1 MRMIFALCYA
11 FAVSVSGSA
20 YALLAAAVLPVV
32 LVCRR
37 KLSLSPLRR
46 LNMINLAV
54 IITLALTWPVM
65 TEGIIAGIVIALRVN
80 MIYIVFAALVFPQ
93 GLSAIYGL
101 PLPEKLRVLFIL
113 TVRGI
118 NILRERLDTAMIS
131 ASLRA
136 PDAGLFMRL
145 KIFAY
150 VLGSVLLQGAAKS
163 ERMMIAVEIRGGFS
177 GFAVP
182 EREELT
188 FRDYFLLAGLGVY
201 VMIIV
206 MTNYA

>member
-101 PLPEKLRVLFIL
+101 PLPEKLRVLIIL
-113 TVRGI
+113 TARGI
-118 NILRERLDTAMIS
+118 FIMRDSLDASLRS
-131 ASLRA
+131 AKLRA
-136 PDAGLFMRL
+136 PDAGLMARV

-150 VLGSVLLQGAAKS
+150 VMGNVLVRSSVRG
-163 ERMMIAVEIRGGFS
+163 ERMAKAIKTRGGFG
-177 GFAVP
+177 GFAQN
-182 EREELT
+182 
-188 FRDYFLLAGLGVY
+188 G
-201 VMIIV
+201 
-206 MTNYA
+206 